1 MKIKIGRVF
10 KNRSLKY
17 LLPLTKK
24 YHDDMLVTMLNSVG
38 ILAIG
43 IGDMVYNS
51 ELFKH
56 QHLFILIDNK
66 ANPTIFNELI
76 EYVMDKDYYEDDYS
90 YDNLLTGRMQMIIFK
105 LPENVIDKFLQ
116 GKYSKLYYYEDARD
130 FIIDDSTF
138 NVLIKSKKHK
148 PTFIKELEIEFGT
161 TLKLEEIGDRE
172 LDIPPKKDEELFNY
186 KYKNLF

>member
-38 ILAIG
+38 ILAVG
-43 IGDMVYNS
+43 IGDMIYDS
-51 ELFKH
+51 CCFKN
-56 QHLFILIDNK
+56 QHIFILIDNK

-76 EYVMDKDYYEDDYS
+76 EYIMDKDYYENDYS

-105 LPENVIDKFLQ
+105 LPKDTIDKFLQ

-138 NVLIKSKKHK
+138 NVLIKSKKQK

-161 TLKLEEIGDRE
+161 TLTLEEIGDRE
-172 LDIPPKKDEELFNY
+172 LDIPPKKEEELFNY
-186 KYKNLF
+186 KHKNLF

>member
-43 IGDMVYNS
+43 IGDMIYNS

-76 EYVMDKDYYEDDYS
+76 EYIMDKDYYEDDYS

-105 LPENVIDKFLQ
+105 LPKDTIDKFLQ

-130 FIIDDSTF
+130 FIIDDNTF

-161 TLKLEEIGDRE
+161 TLTLEEIGDRE
-172 LDIPPKKDEELFNY
+172 LDIPPKKEEELFNY
-186 KYKNLF
+186 KHKNLF

>member
-1 MKIKIGRVF
+1 MI
-10 KNRSLKY
+10 Y
-17 LLPLTKK
+17 
-24 YHDDMLVTMLNSVG
+24 D
-38 ILAIG
+38 
-43 IGDMVYNS
+43 S

-76 EYVMDKDYYEDDYS
+76 EYIMDKDYYENDYS

-105 LPENVIDKFLQ
+105 LPENTIDKFLQ

-130 FIIDDSTF
+130 FIIDDNTF

-148 PTFIKELEIEFGT
+148 PTYIKELEIEFGT
-161 TLKLEEIGDRE
+161 TLTLEEIGDRE
-172 LDIPPKKDEELFNY
+172 LDIPPKKEEELFNY
-186 KYKNLF
+186 KHKNLF